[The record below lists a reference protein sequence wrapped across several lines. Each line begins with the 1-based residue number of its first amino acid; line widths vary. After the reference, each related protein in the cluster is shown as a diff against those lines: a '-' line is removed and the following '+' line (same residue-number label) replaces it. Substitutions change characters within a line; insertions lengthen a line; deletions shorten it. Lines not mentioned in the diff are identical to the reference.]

1 MTIKTL
7 IQILIYVLL
16 SSFGL
21 VMLKLGTSHALEFS
35 INNGNVTLNINYLL
49 LVGLFF
55 YILSFITSLIAM
67 KGINLNIF
75 YPVSAGLIFVLV
87 ALLSVFVL
95 HEKISI
101 VQIVGMAVI
110 VTGVFIMNIKK
121 V

>member
-7 IQILIYVLL
+7 LQILIYVLL

-21 VMLKLGTSHALEFS
+21 VMVKLGTSHALEFS
-35 INNGNVTLNINYLL
+35 FDNGNFSLNINYMLFI
-49 LVGLFF
+49 GLFF
-55 YILSFITSLIAM
+55 YILGFIISLIAM

-87 ALLSVFVL
+87 AVLSVFVL
-95 HEKISI
+95 HEKISF

>member
-35 INNGNVTLNINYLL
+35 I
-49 LVGLFF
+49 
-55 YILSFITSLIAM
+55 
-67 KGINLNIF
+67 
-75 YPVSAGLIFVLV
+75 
-87 ALLSVFVL
+87 
-95 HEKISI
+95 